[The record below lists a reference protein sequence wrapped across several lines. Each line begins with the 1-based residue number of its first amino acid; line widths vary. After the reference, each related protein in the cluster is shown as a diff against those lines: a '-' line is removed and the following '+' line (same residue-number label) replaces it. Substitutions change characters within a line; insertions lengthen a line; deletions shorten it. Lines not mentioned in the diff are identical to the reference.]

1 MDDGCWPGRLARP
14 RDRRAFHY
22 WPLASASRS
31 PACLGSCRSGF
42 CSWHCRRC
50 VSCSP
55 NERTVAQCRRRL
67 VRDGLAASRLGVM
80 SHSRG
85 PRYLAE
91 RSTLRTLRC
100 NNQPSYGQPTVKLRP
115 GVGASTTDLRREAGA
130 HAAAVMADHSQR
142 SDGHQWPEPDG
153 RQWADSDGPPQSGF
167 SRTCGASGCLNW
179 FEVVPDSIS
188 NAVQR

>member
-1 MDDGCWPGRLARP
+1 MNTK
-14 RDRRAFHY
+14 H
-22 WPLASASRS
+22 PLTSPHSVSPPSPTNVSANTRS

-42 CSWHCRRC
+42 CSWQCRRC

-67 VRDGLAASRLGVM
+67 VRDGLAGVTSRPHVSQPGAEVLG
-80 SHSRG
+80 RALNTENA
-85 PRYLAE
+85 PRD
-91 RSTLRTLRC
+91 
-100 NNQPSYGQPTVKLRP
+100 QPSYGQPTVKLRP

-130 HAAAVMADHSQR
+130 HAAAVMANHSQR

-153 RQWADSDGPPQSGF
+153 RQWADSDGPPQWGF